1 MTDVAPFTIDVP
13 KEQLDDLQRR
23 LASARWPERETVQ
36 DFSQGLQLSRLKR
49 LVEYWQTQYDWRR
62 CEAMLNAF
70 GQHRTEIDGLNIHF
84 LHVRSRNDGA
94 LPLLL
99 THGWPGS
106 VLEFSKVIEPLTDP
120 EAHGGKR
127 SDAFHVIVPSLPGF
141 GFSDKPQ
148 TTGWTLTR
156 TAKAWS
162 ELMKRL
168 RYNRYVAQGG
178 DLGAGVTTH
187 MGRLKP
193 EGLAAI
199 HLNFPLLFP
208 PPIEGEPDATE
219 KAALGQLRRYRDNA
233 SGYAQIQKTR
243 PQTLGYGLTDS
254 PIGQAAW
261 IYEKIIELSGD
272 GVSYNDVLSFDEVLD
287 NITLYWLTATAT
299 SSARLYWESWDKDWG
314 MTKVDIPVGCSIF
327 PGEIYR
333 APHLWATRA
342 FSNLFYWNELDRGGH
357 FAAYEQPWLFVDE
370 MRACFRTI
378 R

>member
-1 MTDVAPFTIDVP
+1 MTDVLPFKIDVP
-13 KEQLDDLQRR
+13 NEQLGDLKRR
-23 LASARWPERETVQ
+23 LGAARWPERETVQ
-36 DFSQGLQLSRLKR
+36 DFSQGVQLSRLKR
-49 LVEYWQTQYDWRR
+49 LVAYWEAEYDWRR

-70 GQHRTEIDGLNIHF
+70 SQYRTEIDGLNIHF
-84 LHVRSRNDGA
+84 LHVRSRHKAA
-94 LPLLL
+94 LPLIL

-106 VLEFSKVIEPLTDP
+106 ILEFSKVIGPLTDP
-120 EAHGGKR
+120 AAHGGKD

-156 TAKAWS
+156 TAKAWC

-168 RYNRYVAQGG
+168 GYNRYVAQGG

-199 HLNFPLLFP
+199 HLNFPVFFP
-208 PPIEGEPDATE
+208 PPIEGEPDAME
-219 KAALGQLRRYRDNA
+219 KAALGQLILFRDKG

-261 IYEKIIELSGD
+261 IYDKFLALAGD
-272 GVSYNDVLSFDEVLD
+272 GVSGNDVLSFDEVLD
-287 NITLYWLTATAT
+287 DITLYWLTATAT
-299 SSARLYWESWDKDWG
+299 SAARLYWESWDKDWA
-314 MTKVDIPVGCSIF
+314 MTKLDIPVGCSIF

-333 APHLWATRA
+333 APQVWARRA
-342 FSNLFYWNELDRGGH
+342 YSKLFYWNELDRGGH
-357 FAAYEQPWLFVDE
+357 FAAYEQPSLFVAE
-370 MRACFRTI
+370 MQACFRTI